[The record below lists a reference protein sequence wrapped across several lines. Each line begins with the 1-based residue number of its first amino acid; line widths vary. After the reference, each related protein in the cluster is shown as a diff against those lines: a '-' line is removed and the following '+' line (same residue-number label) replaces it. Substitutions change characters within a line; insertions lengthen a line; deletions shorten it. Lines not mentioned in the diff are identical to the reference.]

1 MHLGL
6 NGMDELSVLLE
17 IRDLLHGL
25 NAFAAFFAYVVLPC
39 GLLGLFCWWVWR
51 TFFRW

>member
-1 MHLGL
+1 
-6 NGMDELSVLLE
+6 MDELSVLLE

-25 NAFAAFFAYVVLPC
+25 AALAEFYTYAVLPC
-39 GLLGLFCWWVWR
+39 VLLGLFCWWAWR